1 MSRRNLLRLFLV
13 ALLVFVTT
21 WLSQK
26 GKEPK
31 PTPDQAGVPITTY
44 FIRGLDATVTT
55 AEGLPSHHMKSDA
68 LLYFADSDHT
78 ELKQPQL
85 TVFLPQGEQWQVEAA
100 DGRIDGQSNQIS
112 LEGTVILTQRSDNQP
127 LKLETDHL
135 QLYPETRYGES
146 DTLVTVS
153 APSGRISGVG
163 MQLYGDER
171 RLLLLSEV
179 QGHYDTTVR

>member
-13 ALLVFVTT
+13 ALLVFATT

-26 GKEPK
+26 GKEPEQA
-31 PTPDQAGVPITTY
+31 PDQAGVPITTY

-55 AEGLPSHHMKSDA
+55 AEGLPSHRMKSDA
-68 LLYFADSDHT
+68 LRYYADSDHT

-85 TVFLPQGEQWQVEAA
+85 TVFLPQGEQWHVEAA
-100 DGRIDGQSNQIS
+100 DGRIEGQNKQIS
-112 LEGTVILTQRSDNQP
+112 LEGTVILTQRSDTQP
-127 LKLETDHL
+127 LKVETDHL
-135 QLYPETRYGES
+135 QLYPDTRYGES
-146 DTLVTVS
+146 DALVTIS
-153 APSGRISGVG
+153 APSGHISGVG